1 MPRPLGKQ
9 ADVWAQIG
17 FYTSLGFIL
26 PAGAVGGYILG
37 WLLDDW
43 LHTQPVLAIVMG
55 FLGAAGGFVEILR
68 ILTREDKRASR
79 DDSNDGPGETG
90 AGPI

>member
-1 MPRPLGKQ
+1 VPRRLGKQ
-9 ADVWAQIG
+9 ADLWAQIG

-26 PAGAVGGYILG
+26 PAGSVAGYVLG

-55 FLGAAGGFVEILR
+55 FLGAAGGFVEVLR
-68 ILTREDKRASR
+68 LLTREEKRGSR
-79 DDSNDGPGETG
+79 NDSDNGTGEPG
-90 AGPI
+90 ARPS

>member
-1 MPRPLGKQ
+1 VPRRVGKR

-43 LHTQPVLAIVMG
+43 LHTRPVLAIVMG
-55 FLGAAGGFVEILR
+55 FLGAAGGFVEVLR
-68 ILTREDKRASR
+68 LMTREEKRASR
-79 DDSNDGPGETG
+79 DDSDNGPG
-90 AGPI
+90 GPGVHPS